1 MARYKVEITGVDT
14 NKLKVLSAKE
24 QLELF
29 NKYKKNND
37 QEAKQK
43 LIEGNLKLVLSVLK
57 KFNYQNVNL
66 DDLFQIGVIGLIK
79 AIENFDLSYNLKLS
93 TYAIPLISGEV
104 KRYLRDNQSSLR
116 VSRTIRDLSYLILKY
131 KEEYLQ
137 KKGYEPT
144 TKEIAENLNLSE
156 FQISQALDSLKE
168 PVSIFEPMYNDG
180 GDTIYVLDQIADKK
194 ENANDKDLYLSLK
207 KALLKLKKREQEI
220 LLSRYIV
227 GKTQVELAK
236 VYNISQAQVSR
247 IEKSAIRNMKR
258 MMK

>member
-247 IEKSAIRNMKR
+247 IEKSAINNMRRLLK
-258 MMK
+258 

>member
-14 NKLKVLSAKE
+14 NKLKVLTAKE

-116 VSRTIRDLSYLILKY
+116 VSRTIRDLSYLILNQR
-131 KEEYLQ
+131 Q
-137 KKGYEPT
+137 KK
-144 TKEIAENLNLSE
+144 
-156 FQISQALDSLKE
+156 
-168 PVSIFEPMYNDG
+168 
-180 GDTIYVLDQIADKK
+180 
-194 ENANDKDLYLSLK
+194 
-207 KALLKLKKREQEI
+207 
-220 LLSRYIV
+220 
-227 GKTQVELAK
+227 
-236 VYNISQAQVSR
+236 
-247 IEKSAIRNMKR
+247 
-258 MMK
+258 